1 MKDKKD
7 NLKESA
13 PSAVETSEQTTAVVE
28 TIAQAVSEP
37 AAVESQPDIETA
49 DEQVVDSR
57 DATYDAGYIES
68 AISALDSARYAI
80 EQVVDIESGKLDA
93 SKFNPAD
100 PIVIVVKGMML
111 VNDSLT
117 VESACDLLKVS
128 DADRE
133 IVVTTLSM
141 ADSRQTRLQTAYN
154 RLVAACHDA
163 GIGYNVTGGRIKRA
177 PRSNVNPAKSN
188 PSQGRSKVVGDF
200 RVKCQFAGCS
210 YEARGSQKSLA
221 INNLRLHMES
231 KHGISRDEFDAKYRQ
246 AAKESLQTIGETK
259 VEYY

>member
-7 NLKESA
+7 KVNASA
-13 PSAVETSEQTTAVVE
+13 TSAVENTEHPTDAVVESVEQAVVE
-28 TIAQAVSEP
+28 T
-37 AAVESQPDIETA
+37 AA
-49 DEQVVDSR
+49 EQVVESR

-68 AISALDSARYAI
+68 AINAFNSARYAI

-93 SKFNPAD
+93 TKYNPAD

-111 VNDSLT
+111 VNESLT

-141 ADSRQTRLQTAYN
+141 EDSRQTRLQTAYN

-163 GIGYNVTGGRIKRA
+163 GIGYSVTGGRIKRA
-177 PRSNVNPAKSN
+177 PRSESNPAKSN
-188 PSQGRSKVVGDF
+188 PAQGRSKVVGDF